1 MKNIF
6 IKIFIILSF
15 FLDITDANFEFSTMF
30 SNMNTSML
38 IAQECLKTEP
48 EVDTTFQGLE
58 TFAATIDSSKRKIFL
73 YIQIDFCFKFL
84 LEFV

>member
-1 MKNIF
+1 MNKFSSKCSF
-6 IKIFIILSF
+6 IVLF

-58 TFAATIDSSKRKIFL
+58 TFAATIDSSKRKFFL